1 MVVEKV
7 LGNINDY
14 DLKDRQLDKVWLEW
28 YELEKKL
35 LKKTTESGEE
45 VGIRVEHHLHEGD
58 ILYADDARV
67 LVVELLPCE
76 LTVVRVHTMQEMGRL
91 CFELGNR
98 HLSLAIEEHQ
108 VAIPYDEPTFLY
120 LEKLGFQPEKK
131 EDKFQHVTVCHAHG
145 HSHEHEHSHG
155 HEHNHTHSHDM

>member
-1 MVVEKV
+1 MVVERI
-7 LGNINDY
+7 LGNVKDY
-14 DLKDRQLDKVWLEW
+14 NIGTRSLDKVWMEW

-45 VGIRVEHHLHEGD
+45 VGIRVESHLHEGD
-58 ILYADDARV
+58 ILYADDNK
-67 LVVELLPCE
+67 VVVVDIIPCE
-76 LTVVRVHTMQEMGRL
+76 LTEVRVNTMQEMGRL

-108 VAIPYDEPTFLY
+108 VTIPYDEPTFLY

-131 EDKFQHVTVCHAHG
+131 EEKFQHFTVCHAHG
-145 HSHEHEHSHG
+145 HSHSHEHSHE
-155 HEHNHTHSHDM
+155 HEHTYTH